1 MKKNMSPSPRVGPLP
16 VWGIGL
22 AVAVAGMAALLFRN
36 RNDLVSTGL
45 ELVALQGLLLWL
57 GTCRVRYLTLA
68 MLAASWIFA
77 ATVATA
83 SAFALHSWIRASGR
97 LAAEPAALAAA
108 IVEYEDLARRCARC
122 SVIRED
128 GTKLAVETAIAEV
141 RADSQKIRSLLQSQ
155 ITSSRRA
162 FAICAT
168 FAALFVAVA
177 LVLQRWYRAWRI
189 QPEPT
194 FQ

>member
-1 MKKNMSPSPRVGPLP
+1 
-16 VWGIGL
+16 
-22 AVAVAGMAALLFRN
+22 MAALLFRN

-45 ELVALQGLLLWL
+45 EIVALQGLLLWL

-83 SAFALHSWIRASGR
+83 SAFELHSWIRASGR

-108 IVEYEDLARRCARC
+108 IVEYENLARRCARC
-122 SVIRED
+122 SVMSND
-128 GTKLAVETAIAEV
+128 GRKLAVEAAIDEV

-162 FAICAT
+162 FAVCTIFT
-168 FAALFVAVA
+168 ALFVGVA
-177 LVLQRWYRAWRI
+177 LVLQKWYRAWRI